1 MHGNSLIAKYAA
13 HRASNGAF
21 AVPLYEQ
28 REVLAAVRRDALL
41 VALTQAPSDVHC
53 HLRFAAQQCICDAW

>member
-13 HRASNGAF
+13 HRASNGTF
-21 AVPLYEQ
+21 AAPLCEQ

-41 VALTQAPSDVHC
+41 VALSRAPSEIHC
-53 HLRFAAQQCICDAW
+53 HMRFVTHQCICDAW